1 MPGKSSIAIITI
13 ALTCAMLLGSC
24 QPMRNDFTT
33 TPGDPPQFEAI
44 ASLPENRGRDL
55 RYPYSRNEA
64 PAITPLPVP
73 GLEPDAAEVLAKVE
87 QVADAMADWDIVAVN
102 RSRLKLEAVA
112 TTPLFKFKDDVVVE
126 IRQRVASDGTV
137 TDPEDRQAME
147 ATPNPVVS
155 VLLEVHMRSKSRVGG
170 FDFGANKK
178 RVALFLDKLKSA
190 FED

>member
-1 MPGKSSIAIITI
+1 
-13 ALTCAMLLGSC
+13 
-24 QPMRNDFTT
+24 MRNDFTT

-64 PAITPLPVP
+64 PAISPLPVP
-73 GLEPDAAEVLAKVE
+73 GLNPDAGEVLAKVE
-87 QVADAMADWDIVAVN
+87 QVARAMADWDIVAVN

-112 TTPLFKFKDDVVVE
+112 TTSLLKFKDDVVVE

-137 TDPEDRQAME
+137 TDPAGSQAMG
-147 ATPNPVVS
+147 ATPNPAVP

-170 FDFGANKK
+170 FDFGANEK